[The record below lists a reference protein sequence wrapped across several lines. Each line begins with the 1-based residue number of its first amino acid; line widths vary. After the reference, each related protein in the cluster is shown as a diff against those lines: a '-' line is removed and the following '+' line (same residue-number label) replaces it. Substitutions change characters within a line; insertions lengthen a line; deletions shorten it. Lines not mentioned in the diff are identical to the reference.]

1 MADLVMRQSS
11 MRSTGVPLGGGTAK
25 PTFLSG
31 TEKWHKISR
40 MRRSCE
46 HGGTG
51 GSLLDYEIPEART
64 RRALHN
70 RCIDSWRKSRPRAH
84 RVNRS
89 QAGIDQDPD
98 QSPSTRRSGAI
109 TVWRTGQSTAVTT
122 DWE

>member
-51 GSLLDYEIPEART
+51 GNSLTTKFP
-64 RRALHN
+64 
-70 RCIDSWRKSRPRAH
+70 KPG
-84 RVNRS
+84 RVGPFTT
-89 QAGIDQDPD
+89 AA
-98 QSPSTRRSGAI
+98 STRGVSPVREP
-109 TVWRTGQSTAVTT
+109 TG
-122 DWE
+122 